1 MKKIVSYIFAGILT
15 MLVAS
20 PIAATAFPT
29 PVSAAGSCETT
40 ILGIPP
46 WYRGLT
52 NADCSIKR
60 PTDASIGGIENF
72 IWRIVLNV
80 IQMGLV
86 IAAYIAVAFI
96 IWGGFLFMTG
106 GSNPSQVEKGRKSVF
121 NAVIGLVIALGAVA
135 VTNFIFGIV
144 GETSTIGRVEG
155 IARNTD
161 ADLVGSILSIVFF
174 LLGTIAVVVIIIAG
188 LSFTT
193 AGGDPSRITKS
204 KNMLTY
210 AIVGLVIAILA
221 FAITNFVVEN
231 FA

>member
-1 MKKIVSYIFAGILT
+1 
-15 MLVAS
+15 
-20 PIAATAFPT
+20 
-29 PVSAAGSCETT
+29 
-40 ILGIPP
+40 
-46 WYRGLT
+46 
-52 NADCSIKR
+52 
-60 PTDASIGGIENF
+60 
-72 IWRIVLNV
+72 
-80 IQMGLV
+80 
-86 IAAYIAVAFI
+86 
-96 IWGGFLFMTG
+96 
-106 GSNPSQVEKGRKSVF
+106 VF